1 MKVYEIVIG
10 GDHNPKISKM
20 CVCSWKIYIDTKYI
34 YIYKHVYI
42 YIYICSIY
50 IYIYIYAHIHLHKQT
65 YIYNL

>member
-42 YIYICSIY
+42 YAL
-50 IYIYIYAHIHLHKQT
+50 YIYAHIHLHKQT